1 MIKKFPIKFKAFH
14 NQPEKLSSVRIM
26 LVKNLFLL
34 KLVKKV
40 KQMRDM
46 KTFSLVKSVDI
57 SMFNTFCL
65 HSNLNVVVS

>member
-40 KQMRDM
+40 KQMRDI
-46 KTFSLVKSVDI
+46 KTFSLVK
-57 SMFNTFCL
+57 
-65 HSNLNVVVS
+65 